1 MTKNLQQ
8 EEIKQKHGMNA
19 VLVTL
24 AVGAV
29 VIVLSYFMFIF
40 YM

>member
-1 MTKNLQQ
+1 MNKRLQQ

-29 VIVLSYFMFIF
+29 IIVLSYFMLMF

>member
-1 MTKNLQQ
+1 MNKQLLQ
-8 EEIKQKHGMNA
+8 EEVKQKHGMNA

-29 VIVLSYFMFIF
+29 IIVLSYFMLIF